1 LCEIE
6 IRIYFE
12 VRQMSSHFPKRL
24 PEKLLAIRERYDL
37 TAAEPSESLDAATI
51 DEYAKGNVDLPL
63 SVLLTYARLACIP
76 VENLIDDDR
85 DLWFEHC
92 VN

>member
-1 LCEIE
+1 
-6 IRIYFE
+6 
-12 VRQMSSHFPKRL
+12 MSSEFPKRL

-37 TAAEPSESLDAATI
+37 TVAERLKSLDGATI
-51 DEYAKGNVDLPL
+51 EAYEKRELDLPL
-63 SVLLTYARLACIP
+63 SVLFAYAGVAGIP

-85 DLWFEHC
+85 DLWFAHR